1 VGAQKTHKME
11 LKIVKFWKPL
21 VSVLLPL
28 ALSPIPI
35 FIEGLESRAAW
46 VVLVM
51 GAFWGLELQPL
62 AVTSLLPVIFYPLF
76 SIMST
81 DAVCREYLKATT
93 WLFLGSLIVAIA
105 VEQSNLHRRIASQLL
120 NLFGLSPR
128 LLMLG
133 FMIPTALLSM
143 WISNTA
149 TTAMMMPILQSVL
162 VEIEAEKN
170 IRNMMFLA
178 VAYAANI
185 GGTGTLIGTGPNVVF
200 YDAIYQNCPDS
211 PISFL
216 SWIYFA
222 FPLAIVNLII
232 CWIWLQV
239 MYIGLPGRKNNIMSK
254 EKEKR
259 VSDLLKKRQKEL
271 GRMSLNE
278 WLVGGL
284 FFTLVMLWFFRD
296 PDFMTGWESQIVS
309 SSDIKI
315 ADATPAI
322 LIAVLIMGIPLSS
335 GEPFL
340 TWQVVEEKMNWGV
353 ILLIG
358 GGFGLAA
365 GMERSGLNAWVG
377 EQLKVLESWDS
388 VAVLF
393 VVLIIISVITQVA
406 SNTATASMMLIV
418 LLQLSKTLKMN
429 PLFLMISATLT
440 CSCAFMLPVS
450 TAPNA
455 IVFEASGMRTLE
467 MMKAGLGMNVL
478 TMFTIA
484 GYMYSVGTLI
494 FDLNSYPDWANNCTE
509 SNTGFALQNF

>member
-1 VGAQKTHKME
+1 
-11 LKIVKFWKPL
+11 
-21 VSVLLPL
+21 
-28 ALSPIPI
+28 
-35 FIEGLESRAAW
+35 
-46 VVLVM
+46 
-51 GAFWGLELQPL
+51 
-62 AVTSLLPVIFYPLF
+62 
-76 SIMST
+76 
-81 DAVCREYLKATT
+81 
-93 WLFLGSLIVAIA
+93 
-105 VEQSNLHRRIASQLL
+105 
-120 NLFGLSPR
+120 
-128 LLMLG
+128 
-133 FMIPTALLSM
+133 
-143 WISNTA
+143 
-149 TTAMMMPILQSVL
+149 
-162 VEIEAEKN
+162 
-170 IRNMMFLA
+170 
-178 VAYAANI
+178 
-185 GGTGTLIGTGPNVVF
+185 
-200 YDAIYQNCPDS
+200 
-211 PISFL
+211 
-216 SWIYFA
+216 
-222 FPLAIVNLII
+222 
-232 CWIWLQV
+232 